1 MSYLVAQER
10 AESGR
15 SRKWKHRGIPP
26 GIHCARE
33 LRVIKLRRKALR
45 QFGE

>member
-15 SRKWKHRGIPP
+15 SRKWKHRWNTT
-26 GIHCARE
+26 RDS
-33 LRVIKLRRKALR
+33 LR
-45 QFGE
+45 QGVERLSSFVEKL